1 MLDLIK
7 TFYPVNEQL
16 KPFIYCYYLIEDTPD
31 DLHNLHY
38 AFPHTYNAVS
48 IYKSAELVNHHQHF
62 IVSGKPGDES
72 PLCILQGKCSHP
84 LLVELNGKVSR
95 LTILFKPLGLNKFVK
110 GPLDDLFGDGATH
123 LPLWLAETLT
133 ELTWSIF
140 NDNDIASRLLVL
152 ENYLLRIYQ
161 PFHQPLLEESLTYLS
176 DFDRDLSIKEIAEL
190 INLPLRTF
198 NRLFKTHLGVSPATH
213 RQIAR
218 FRHSLE
224 NKLFNEQLQKLTTIG
239 YQSNF
244 YDQSYFNKIYRQL
257 SGSNPGKFFKS
268 VKQVGDS
275 NLVFQFVG

>member
-1 MLDLIK
+1 MIELIK
-7 TFYPVNEQL
+7 TFYPANQQL
-16 KPFIYCYYLIEDTPD
+16 KPFIYCYYLIEDTPG

-38 AFPHTYNAVS
+38 AFPHTFNAVS
-48 IYKSAELVNHHQHF
+48 IYKSARLVNHYRHF
-62 IVSGKPGDES
+62 AVTGGNINDQ
-72 PLCILQGKCSHP
+72 PLCLLQGKCSYP

-95 LTILFKPLGLNKFVK
+95 LTILFKPLGLNQFIDS
-110 GPLDDLFGDGATH
+110 PLGDLFGDGAT
-123 LPLWLAETLT
+123 PIALWPEETLAQ
-133 ELTWSIF
+133 LTTAIF
-140 NDNDIASRLLVL
+140 SSEDVKKRLLIL
-152 ENYLLRIYQ
+152 EKYLLSIYQ
-161 PFHQPLLEESLTYLS
+161 PFHQPLLEQSLNYLS
-176 DFDRDLSIKEIAEL
+176 DFSRELSIKEIAEL
-190 INLPLRTF
+190 VNLPLRTF
-198 NRLFKTHLGVSPATH
+198 NRLFKTHLGVSPAAH

-268 VKQVGDS
+268 VKHVGDS